1 VVERAIESLPCGVA
15 ARTAQH
21 REMILRMA
29 VVALAVHEKHVAA
42 AVDTMAFMLD
52 PADRGAFVFH
62 CLEFL
67 MYQPN
72 TAGALNP

>member
-1 VVERAIESLPCGVA
+1 
-15 ARTAQH
+15 
-21 REMILRMA
+21 
-29 VVALAVHEKHVAA
+29 
-42 AVDTMAFMLD
+42 MLD